1 MNNSKKFLPHL
12 IAVGVFAVLSY
23 LFFSPV
29 LEGRVLQMQDM
40 MQARGMSKQVDDYR
54 AKTGIDPLWTG
65 AMFSGMPAYQISTVS
80 NTDFMK
86 FFFTVLR
93 TVFPEPAYLLFL
105 ALLSFYFLLRTL

>member
-12 IAVGVFAVLSY
+12 IAVGVFAALSY
-23 LFFSPV
+23 LFFSPI

-40 MQARGMSKQVDDYR
+40 TQYKGSAREVDEYR
-54 AKTGIDPLWTG
+54 AKTGIDALWTG

-86 FFFTVLR
+86 FFFTFLR

-105 ALLSFYFLLRTL
+105 AL